1 MTQTRGQEGCRVL
14 VLHERCRDPGD
25 RRVSDHFA
33 NAPGFFFSLASTV
46 QYLNHHDKIR
56 KRVGQMI
63 VLSCWR
69 GSVCMPLVD
78 IGEEARP
85 NRHGVRLVRPGKSRV
100 DRCAEIDINGTC
112 GSGETKET
120 TTPGTVDAP
129 RYQHLP
135 LLWFANALQMR
146 ADASSLFRPQV
157 VYITR

>member
-1 MTQTRGQEGCRVL
+1 MTGVETL
-14 VLHERCRDPGD
+14 VIGECLITLLMHQ
-25 RRVSDHFA
+25 VSSS
-33 NAPGFFFSLASTV
+33 SLASTV

-78 IGEEARP
+78 IGREARP
-85 NRHGVRLVRPGKSRV
+85 NRHGVRLVRPEKSRV
-100 DRCAEIDINGTC
+100 DLRAEIDINGTC

-129 RYQHLP
+129 GISICHCFGLP
-135 LLWFANALQMR
+135 MHCRCAPTPHHYSYRKWW
-146 ADASSLFRPQV
+146 
-157 VYITR
+157 I